1 MEDDSMH
8 SRWEKVEEVEYGERI
23 IRPIRLIVLLK
34 QKCYG

>member
-8 SRWEKVEEVEYGERI
+8 SRWEKVEVEYGERI